1 MTKKVE
7 KRVPDIRFKGFTD
20 DWEQR
25 ELKQLGNFN
34 KGKGYSKKDIQP
46 SGKPLFLYGRL
57 YTEYSEKTESVQTF
71 TNIHSNSVISHG
83 DEVVL
88 PDSGETAIDIA
99 RATWIS
105 NKGIIL
111 GGGLL
116 IVHPFLETL
125 NPGFLAY
132 ILSYGNNH
140 KQLASKA
147 QGKSIVHI
155 HLADLENLSLIF
167 PAALNEQEKIL
178 NLLNKLNVILDLQQ
192 KKLEQLRLL
201 KKAML
206 QQIFTDTAQPQ
217 SRFKGFNDN
226 WEQRKFGDLVDRKS
240 KQTKS
245 TADIPSVEYDD
256 IISGQGK
263 LNKNVST
270 KEVMKNGIKF
280 DDTNV
285 LYGKLRPYLHNWLNA
300 SFTGVAVGDWW
311 VFKPVKI
318 SKNYLY
324 YLIQTKKYDNVANL
338 SSGSKMPRSDW
349 NLVSNTLFGIP
360 NTKEEQKKIGV
371 FLSDLDSLIAL
382 HQRKLNNFKQIKKFL
397 LQNLFI

>member
-25 ELKQLGNFN
+25 ELKDVSKRILRKNKDLQSTLPLTISAQDGLVDQTTYFN
-34 KGKGYSKKDIQP
+34 KQVASKQLRNYLLLLRGEFAYNKSYSVGYPYGAIKRLNKYDQGVLSTLYLAFKPQKVN
-46 SGKPLFLYGRL
+46 SGFLQHYYDTDKWYREI
-57 YTEYSEKTESVQTF
+57 YQ
-71 TNIHSNSVISHG
+71 NSAEG
-83 DEVVL
+83 
-88 PDSGETAIDIA
+88 A
-99 RATWIS
+99 R
-105 NKGIIL
+105 NH
-111 GGGLL
+111 GLL
-116 IVHPFLETL
+116 NISADDFFHTKLKI
-125 NPGFLAY
+125 PGD
-132 ILSYGNNH
+132 N
-140 KQLASKA
+140 K
-147 QGKSIVHI
+147 
-155 HLADLENLSLIF
+155 
-167 PAALNEQEKIL
+167 EQVKIAEFFDYFD
-178 NLLNKLNVILDLQQ
+178 NFIDLQQ